1 MSEAGWVGRTMSAD
15 AELRA
20 RLELNLHLHNLTQAE
35 KTLLARDLLQF
46 ATPEEALRVAA
57 ELLIRLCV
65 EDTIRGVTGSDIGE
79 AALFAERAL
88 RDIDDESKAREA
100 GGT

>member
-1 MSEAGWVGRTMSAD
+1 MSAD

-20 RLELNLHLHNLTQAE
+20 RLELSLHLHNLTQAE

-46 ATPEEALRVAA
+46 ATPEDWLRVAN
-57 ELLIRLCV
+57 ECLLHFQ
-65 EDTIRGVTGSDIGE
+65 
-79 AALFAERAL
+79 AALRLSHVKGETIAPVPVEQMAWSATDAAKKAVRYL
-88 RDIDDESKAREA
+88 DESKAREA

>member
-1 MSEAGWVGRTMSAD
+1 MSD
-15 AELRA
+15 LLA
-20 RLELNLHLHNLTQAE
+20 RLHLSNIPLTQAE

-65 EDTIRGVTGSDIGE
+65 EDTIRGVITGSDLGE

-88 RDIDDESKAREA
+88 RDIDESKAREA

>member
-1 MSEAGWVGRTMSAD
+1 MSD
-15 AELRA
+15 LLA
-20 RLELNLHLHNLTQAE
+20 RLHLSNIPLTQAE

-57 ELLIRLCV
+57 ELLIRLEV
-65 EDTIRGVTGSDIGE
+65 EKSLPKSIRYDSSV
-79 AALFAERAL
+79 AALASSNAL
-88 RDIDDESKAREA
+88 ARLDDESKAREA